1 MHSQMLCTQLPS
13 RRRRQQHGRHEFNL
27 NGELQIKSNNYSKH
41 IHAHKMS
48 QSYRPKNDRH
58 HDVPSSE
65 PNVELATL
73 TLPSYHRGDGGAGGS
88 YTTSSRPRKAV
99 VLHASKDTT
108 SAFATDAERP
118 VAEVRPGVTGTV
130 SSPCVQIQ
138 AVVDLE
144 KLSHLAHATD
154 DEFVLGLHREAN
166 DHTFNPR
173 DSKSNLRL
181 ELEKYDEEEKQQQQQ
196 QRQQQDEEALPLLS
210 TSIRSAPVSMGGPM
224 AERDSVPL
232 EIRPFT
238 NAVMETEH
246 CDNELGMEDILDIDA
261 CTFATEDNV
270 EVQVGHDAFLLELP
284 PKSGGKVGE
293 ADSQHHHH
301 FVLALP
307 EVLPSLA
314 ATPGQHDGNE
324 EAEHHKFPILERA
337 MTIMSTHLP
346 SDIRDVQ
353 LKATAVP
360 VDAVTSEL
368 YLDLVIQR
376 QVPLIGYLI
385 LFFGFFALASAGA
398 AFDLQGDEVTASMK
412 TYWRLTSTALLMFP
426 IVVTNVRRDGLPN
439 LTKTEWLLLV
449 SASFCY
455 AQMTTVFVVSLAL
468 TSLANAFVF
477 SNMTSLVIIVA
488 KSLMGVPV
496 LMLEASGAIIGIVGG
511 IICSKDQAEDEGG
524 DSLYPNEMLGNL
536 IALSAS
542 FGTAAY
548 LAIARDLRS
557 KCDLFVFMFTIFF
570 LSSFFVLAFMMLS
583 GEPVEFSRHP
593 NLGMFG
599 WMNLEANRLP
609 LELFFAV
616 VVNGIGTLGYI
627 AVLKFFDSIVVS
639 VIMLME
645 PVVGVFIGVLVGV
658 DTLPGTIT
666 WVGDTIVTL
675 GSALVVY
682 SGAKKTESIDATKAV
697 RPRSDTIAE
706 KQQGANVGRGR
717 PRSKSRACSVEMLN
731 TPVGLKRPSPEKR
744 REQQQ

>member
-1 MHSQMLCTQLPS
+1 
-13 RRRRQQHGRHEFNL
+13 
-27 NGELQIKSNNYSKH
+27 
-41 IHAHKMS
+41 MS
-48 QSYRPKNDRH
+48 QSYRQKNDRH
-58 HDVPSSE
+58 HDDVPSSE

-73 TLPSYHRGDGGAGGS
+73 TLPSYHLGDGDSDGS
-88 YTTSSRPRKAV
+88 NKPRKAV
-99 VLHASKDTT
+99 ILHASKDTT

-118 VAEVRPGVTGTV
+118 VKEVGPGLTGTA

-181 ELEKYDEEEKQQQQQ
+181 ELEKYDEVEREQ
-196 QRQQQDEEALPLLS
+196 QQQDEEALPLLS
-210 TSIRSAPVSMGGPM
+210 TSIRSAPVSMAARPM

-246 CDNELGMEDILDIDA
+246 CDHELGMEDILDVDA
-261 CTFATEDNV
+261 CTIATEDNV
-270 EVQVGHDAFLLELP
+270 DVQVGHDAFLLELP
-284 PKSGGKVGE
+284 QKPGGKVGE

-307 EVLPSLA
+307 EVLPSRA
-314 ATPGQHDGNE
+314 ATAGQHDADSE
-324 EAEHHKFPILERA
+324 RAEHHKFPILERA

-368 YLDLVIQR
+368 HLDLVIQR

-426 IVVTNVRRDGLPN
+426 IVIINVRRDGLPN
-439 LTKTEWLLLV
+439 LTKMEWLLLV

-488 KSLMGVPV
+488 KSLMGIPV
-496 LMLEASGAIIGIVGG
+496 LMLEASGAIIGTVGG
-511 IICSKDQAEDEGG
+511 IICSKDQAEDESG

-583 GEPVEFSRHP
+583 GELVEFSRHP
-593 NLGMFG
+593 KHGMFG

-666 WVGDTIVTL
+666 WVGDAIVTL

-697 RPRSDTIAE
+697 RPRSDTFAE

-731 TPVGLKRPSPEKR
+731 TPVGLKRPSPKKR
-744 REQQQ
+744 REQQQL